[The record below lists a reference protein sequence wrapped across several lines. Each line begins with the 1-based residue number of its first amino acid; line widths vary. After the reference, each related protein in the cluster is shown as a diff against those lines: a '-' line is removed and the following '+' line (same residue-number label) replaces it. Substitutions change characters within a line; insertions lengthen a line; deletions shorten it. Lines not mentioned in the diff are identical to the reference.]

1 MRLSLIVFADCL
13 PLILFLVVDDYAGA
27 WTMRSAIDAVL
38 EAVADSA
45 QLASTAKAESRSII
59 GKETQRQAQARQAAQ
74 QAVVEQQ
81 AAGDRDDEMVAGTK
95 IWIAGKGISEVV
107 SFERKMLGANMHTVL
122 CAETDRRTQT
132 LKLREQ
138 DWVVL

>member
-1 MRLSLIVFADCL
+1 M
-13 PLILFLVVDDYAGA
+13 FLVVDDYAGA
-27 WTMRSAIDAVL
+27 WTMRRAIDAVL
-38 EAVADSA
+38 EAVATDSA
-45 QLASTAKAESRSII
+45 QLASTAKAESRSIV

-107 SFERKMLGANMHTVL
+107 SFERQMRGANLHTVL